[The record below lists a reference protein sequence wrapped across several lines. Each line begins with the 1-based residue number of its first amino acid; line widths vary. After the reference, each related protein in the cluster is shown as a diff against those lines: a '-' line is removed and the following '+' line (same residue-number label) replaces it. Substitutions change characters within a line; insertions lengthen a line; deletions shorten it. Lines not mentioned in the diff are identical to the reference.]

1 MDMTPGA
8 QATKVDR
15 MVGLHEKKKH
25 FHHQTRV
32 DKQQSE
38 ATIYRIEDNITN
50 TVSNKGLMSKI
61 CAQVLQLSRT
71 KPGQTPKT

>member
-1 MDMTPGA
+1 
-8 QATKVDR
+8 
-15 MVGLHEKKKH
+15 MVGLHENKKH

-50 TVSNKGLMSKI
+50 TVSNKRLMPKM
-61 CAQVLQLSRT
+61 CTKVLQFSRT
-71 KPGQTPKT
+71 KPEQTPKT